1 MAGDEGRDAKDRH
14 AKMVYWIVWEDKVF
28 VPAGTC
34 GGVCEGAGARESVEN
49 GLVEMWGKTTEK
61 TSLG

>member
-34 GGVCEGAGARESVEN
+34 GGVCEGAGNARNGEN
-49 GLVEMWGKTTEK
+49 ELVEMRGKTTEK